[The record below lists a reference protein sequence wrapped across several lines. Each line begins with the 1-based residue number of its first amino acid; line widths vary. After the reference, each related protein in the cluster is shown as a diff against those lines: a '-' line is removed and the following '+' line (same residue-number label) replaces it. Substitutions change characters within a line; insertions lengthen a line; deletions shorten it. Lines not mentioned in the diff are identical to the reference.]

1 MIKTAR
7 QLKALVQNHTK
18 GESGK
23 AQLLIRNF
31 MMERFLE
38 RVSLSQYKD
47 NFILKGGMLVSSMV
61 GLDNRA
67 TMDIDTTLKNLSLN
81 FENARKIIENII
93 SVPVEDNVRFDI
105 KNISSIMEDAEYDG
119 IRLSLEAYLET
130 MRIPMKID
138 LSTGDVI
145 TPSEISYQY
154 RLMFE
159 NRSISI
165 WAYTPETVMAEKMET
180 ILVRGLLNT
189 RLRDYYDLYILQNCG
204 IQIDTKLLSEA
215 VRATCRKRK
224 SYPVFSEYT
233 SILKELEGSST
244 MQQLWLNYQCKNSY
258 AAGISWE
265 EVLQAVST
273 LCTACMQNMHEKT
286 EIAPS

>member
-7 QLKALVQNHTK
+7 QLKALVQNRTK
-18 GESGK
+18 GNSGK

-38 RVSLSQYKD
+38 RVSLSKYKD

-81 FENARKIIENII
+81 SENAREIVENII
-93 SVPVEDNVRFDI
+93 AVPMEDNVHFHI
-105 KNISSIMEDAEYDG
+105 KSVSGIMEDAEYEG
-119 IRLSLEAYLET
+119 VRLALEAQLET

-145 TPSEISYQY
+145 TPSEIRYQY

-159 NRSISI
+159 DRSISV
-165 WAYTPETVMAEKMET
+165 WAYTPETVLAEKIET

-189 RLRDYYDLYILQNCG
+189 RLRDYYDLYILQNCSLH
-204 IQIDTKLLSEA
+204 IDYKVLYEA
-215 VRATCRKRK
+215 VRTTCRKRG
-224 SYPVFSEYT
+224 SDPVLSEY
-233 SILKELEGSST
+233 SGILKELEKSST
-244 MQQLWLNYQCKNSY
+244 MQELWVNYQRKNSY
-258 AAGISWE
+258 AAGISWK
-265 EVLQAVST
+265 EVLQSVSD
-273 LCTACMQNMHEKT
+273 LCTACMGKQD
-286 EIAPS
+286 

>member
-7 QLKALVQNHTK
+7 QLKALVQNRTK
-18 GESGK
+18 GNSGK

-38 RVSLSQYKD
+38 RVSLSKYKD

-81 FENARKIIENII
+81 SENAREIVENII
-93 SVPVEDNVRFDI
+93 AVSVEDNVHFQI
-105 KNISSIMEDAEYDG
+105 KSISAIMEDAEYEG
-119 IRLSLEAYLET
+119 VRLALEAQLET

-145 TPSEISYQY
+145 TPSEIRYQY

-159 NRSISI
+159 DRSIS
-165 WAYTPETVMAEKMET
+165 V
-180 ILVRGLLNT
+180 
-189 RLRDYYDLYILQNCG
+189 
-204 IQIDTKLLSEA
+204 
-215 VRATCRKRK
+215 
-224 SYPVFSEYT
+224 
-233 SILKELEGSST
+233 
-244 MQQLWLNYQCKNSY
+244 
-258 AAGISWE
+258 
-265 EVLQAVST
+265 
-273 LCTACMQNMHEKT
+273 
-286 EIAPS
+286 

>member
-7 QLKALVQNHTK
+7 QLKALVQNRTK
-18 GESGK
+18 GDSGK

-38 RVSLSQYKD
+38 RVSLSKYKD

-81 FENARKIIENII
+81 SENAREIVENII
-93 SVPVEDNVRFDI
+93 AVSVEDNVHFQI
-105 KNISSIMEDAEYDG
+105 KSISAIMEDAEYEG
-119 IRLSLEAYLET
+119 VRLALEAQLET

-145 TPSEISYQY
+145 TPSEIRYQY

-159 NRSISI
+159 DRSISV
-165 WAYTPETVMAEKMET
+165 WAYTLETVLAEKMET

-189 RLRDYYDLYILQNCG
+189 RLRDYYDLYILQICG
-204 IQIDTKLLSEA
+204 PQIDRKVLSEA
-215 VRATCRKRK
+215 VRATCRKRG
-224 SYPVFSEYT
+224 SDPVLSEY
-233 SILKELEGSST
+233 SRILKELKESST
-244 MQQLWLNYQCKNSY
+244 MQELWLNYQRKNNY
-258 AAGISWE
+258 AAGLSWN
-265 EVLQAVST
+265 EVLQAASD
-273 LCTACMQNMHEKT
+273 LCTVCMEKQ
-286 EIAPS
+286 E

>member
-7 QLKALVQNHTK
+7 QLKALVQNRTK
-18 GESGK
+18 GNSGK

-38 RVSLSQYKD
+38 RVSLSKYKD

-81 FENARKIIENII
+81 SENAREIVENII
-93 SVPVEDNVRFDI
+93 AVSVEDNVHFQI
-105 KNISSIMEDAEYDG
+105 KSISAIMEDAEYEG
-119 IRLSLEAYLET
+119 VRLALEAQLET

-145 TPSEISYQY
+145 TPSEIRYQY

-159 NRSISI
+159 DRSISV
-165 WAYTPETVMAEKMET
+165 WAYTPETVLAEKIET

-189 RLRDYYDLYILQNCG
+189 RLRDYYDLYILQNCSLH
-204 IQIDTKLLSEA
+204 IDYKVLYEA
-215 VRATCRKRK
+215 VRTTCRKRG
-224 SYPVFSEYT
+224 SDPVLSEY
-233 SILKELEGSST
+233 SGILKELEKSST
-244 MQQLWLNYQCKNSY
+244 MQELWVNYQRKNSY
-258 AAGISWE
+258 AAGISWK
-265 EVLQAVST
+265 EVLQSVSD
-273 LCTACMQNMHEKT
+273 LCTACMGKQD
-286 EIAPS
+286 